1 MTSPAEAHGERPS
14 MEQSNSVITGSNDSS
29 STRGLPLRTVIS
41 ATPARSI
48 PESTGPAFSV
58 TYPVHIRT
66 QHSIPITSQGAGSTP
81 SGGGQSREQNFALPP
96 SVSIPAIVAQV
107 TARIANALTGNA
119 QVQSSSISMQPI
131 FTQGPHSVMGTGTQA
146 GLSVSALQPPQMNS
160 SIIHSTTHSNIM
172 RGSLG
177 SDSKDQNPSSLPQ
190 TSQGS
195 SSRQENVLG
204 ESPFSGTCDFSDKFN
219 IFNGHLLFHVK
230 FGKNR
235 Q

>member
-14 MEQSNSVITGSNDSS
+14 TEQSNSGITGSNDSS
-29 STRGLPLRTVIS
+29 STRGLPLRTVVS
-41 ATPARSI
+41 ATPARPL
-48 PESTGPAFSV
+48 PESTGPVFSV

-66 QHSIPITSQGAGSTP
+66 QHSIPITSQGAASIP

-96 SVSIPAIVAQV
+96 SVSVPAIVAQV

-131 FTQGPHSVMGTGTQA
+131 FTQGPHSVVGSGTQL

-160 SIIHSTTHSNIM
+160 SIMHSTTQSNIL

-177 SDSKDQNPSSLPQ
+177 SDSQDQNPSSLPQ

-195 SSRQENVLG
+195 SSKQENMLG
-204 ESPFSGTCDFSDKFN
+204 ESLFSGTCNFSDKFN
-219 IFNGHLLFHVK
+219 N
-230 FGKNR
+230 
-235 Q
+235 